1 MQTSSLNLWLGTFNG
16 IFSAATTRALDPW
29 KFFKAVNWISSV
41 LIPKSMRCEAQIAR
55 IWLLGRRVSQSLPAL
70 PKPVS
75 TGVENACKIDE
86 LKRFTTIS
94 ENKWRFLYLPTL

>member
-1 MQTSSLNLWLGTFNG
+1 MQTSSLKSVIGNG

-55 IWLLGRRVSQSLPAL
+55 IWLLRRRVSQSLPAL